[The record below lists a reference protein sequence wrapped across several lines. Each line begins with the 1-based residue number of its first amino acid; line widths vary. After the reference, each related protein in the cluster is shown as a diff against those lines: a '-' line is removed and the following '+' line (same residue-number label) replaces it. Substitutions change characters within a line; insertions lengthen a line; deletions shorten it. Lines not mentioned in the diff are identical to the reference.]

1 MAVKVPIE
9 LVQSQSSWVRRFA
22 IEAARLKG
30 ALGAK
35 ARRIEHIGSTAVPG
49 LMAKDVV
56 DILLAA
62 DAFAEDSEY
71 ITLLQPLGYRFRP
84 DPDDRGHRLFHLSD
98 VSGRRLVNLHVCLFG
113 GEWESEKVAFRDRLR
128 EDLGL
133 KAQYQELKR
142 TLALQYDNAED
153 YAEAKSSFIAS
164 VLAAGW
170 VSSMGAIAGASRRP
184 DRLT

>member
-1 MAVKVPIE
+1 MPIK
-9 LVQSQSSWVRRFA
+9 LVESQVSWKRRFA
-22 IEAARLKG
+22 KEAARLQG

-56 DILLAA
+56 DILLAV

-71 ITLLQPLGYRFRP
+71 ITLLRPLGYRFRP

-98 VSGRRLVNLHVCLFG
+98 ISGRRLVNLHVCKFG
-113 GEWESEKVAFRDRLR
+113 GEWEHEKIAFRDRLR
-128 EDLGL
+128 ENPDL
-133 KAQYQELKR
+133 KALYQELKR

-164 VLAAGW
+164 VLARG
-170 VSSMGAIAGASRRP
+170 
-184 DRLT
+184 